1 MIIDI
6 FRIIL
11 PIVFCIGLGMFLK
24 TRNLFDSKGL
34 AGIKSF
40 VLDYLM
46 PINLGFATASIKL
59 SADVA
64 VIPVLGFLMSA
75 MSLVIGII
83 LRRITRQK
91 NRYMEILCTTY
102 ENGLL
107 GIALFPLLYPQ
118 LSLAYDVALDIGF
131 SFFFFLIWV
140 PFMHGQLTEGG
151 SLLSKL
157 KNVFSSRLLQGV
169 FVGLILNLLGVS
181 GWVFSTEFG
190 SILKDIVAMPLSV
203 ITPLILVVVGYEIS
217 FSRKYIKE
225 VALTA
230 LFRMIATGV
239 SCVVCILLLKLVGVT
254 DRAATYTLILASIL
268 PSPFAS
274 SVFAGDPDNT
284 DFINMQVSTYLAV
297 TLTGLALMVA
307 FLR

>member
-6 FRIIL
+6 LRIIL

-24 TRNLFDSKGL
+24 RKNVFDEKGIT
-34 AGIKSF
+34 GIKSF
-40 VLDYLM
+40 VLDWLM
-46 PINLGFATASIKL
+46 PINLGFATASAEL
-59 SADVA
+59 SSDVIA
-64 VIPVLGFLMSA
+64 MPFLGFLMSA
-75 MSLVIGII
+75 MSLLIGML
-83 LRRITRQK
+83 LRRSTRQK

-107 GIALFPLLYPQ
+107 GLGLFPLLYPK
-118 LSLAYDVALDIGF
+118 LSLAYDVALDVGL

-140 PFMHGQLTEGG
+140 PFMHGELAGGG

-157 KNVFSSRLLQGV
+157 KNVFASRILRGV
-169 FVGLILNLLGVS
+169 FIGLILNLIGISRPVLS
-181 GWVFSTEFG
+181 NQWG

-217 FSRKYIKE
+217 FSRRYVKE

-230 LFRMIATGV
+230 LFRMIATGA
-239 SCVVCILLLKLVGVT
+239 SCIICILLLKLVGVT

-284 DFINMQVSTYLAV
+284 EFINMQVSTYLAV